1 MKINVLTQLRE
12 VIEAALPGQTNLRK
26 SLAHLQSSVG
36 DYPKSVQSLNMKKGK
51 SDTPLS

>member
-1 MKINVLTQLRE
+1 MS
-12 VIEAALPGQTNLRK
+12 
-26 SLAHLQSSVG
+26 SLSKYSAHLQSSVG